1 MLDRTNLVALM
12 KQVAKADPSAP
23 VSYSFG
29 GENFSYD
36 QLNET
41 LRRELNE
48 YAGTYSLYRENKN
61 LIFSLIEETIN
72 EILPKKVEQAYM
84 QFAETKTFLK
94 KGVYLVRCEN
104 GLNQLVV
111 VND

>member
-48 YAGTYSLYRENKN
+48 YAGKRHDR
-61 LIFSLIEETIN
+61 FEERPRT
-72 EILPKKVEQAYM
+72 P
-84 QFAETKTFLK
+84 
-94 KGVYLVRCEN
+94 YL
-104 GLNQLVV
+104 G
-111 VND
+111 

>member
-72 EILPKKVEQAYM
+72 EVLDVIREKL
-84 QFAETKTFLK
+84 
-94 KGVYLVRCEN
+94 
-104 GLNQLVV
+104 
-111 VND
+111 